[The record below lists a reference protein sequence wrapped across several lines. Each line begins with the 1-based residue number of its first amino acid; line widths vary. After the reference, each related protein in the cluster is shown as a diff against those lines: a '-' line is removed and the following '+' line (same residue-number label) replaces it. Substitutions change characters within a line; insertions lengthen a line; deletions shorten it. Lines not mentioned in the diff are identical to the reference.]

1 MGKDIV
7 LEVQDAHIGLSSF
20 LKMLG
25 EDAPTKVNLTAFLEY
40 LKKEG
45 KEDITVD
52 IGEIYRLLK
61 GMNSKEVNDGKV
73 DK

>member
-1 MGKDIV
+1 MGKDVV

-25 EDAPTKVNLTAFLEY
+25 EDATTKVNLTAFLEY

-45 KEDITVD
+45 KENIMVD